1 MRTRKSSE
9 NSIRR
14 PRITC
19 LCSHTADMETD
30 LSFIRMSGYFV
41 DSFSRDFMNLSI
53 WMIGEVGFR
62 VGEQEDSLCK
72 MKGREIRAQN
82 GARA

>member
-1 MRTRKSSE
+1 
-9 NSIRR
+9 
-14 PRITC
+14 
-19 LCSHTADMETD
+19 
-30 LSFIRMSGYFV
+30 
-41 DSFSRDFMNLSI
+41 MNLSI